1 MVETKIVLGKSAQR
15 PPCVLCE
22 WRLRGAASQLT
33 LCGRRSLQ
41 GGLDGGA
48 DLVHA
53 VGGLEAGDEPALA
66 VYQELGEVPH
76 DVGLVAELPV
86 VLGRELLEARCLEA
100 LAEALEGSFGREVHE
115 EGRCCLPVDVNLL
128 ELGELG
134 AELQG
139 AELVDLLVRPGRL
152 TGELVAGEVE
162 DLEAPVAEVGIDPLE
177 VLVLWGEAAAR
188 RGVDDEQDLASVR

>member
-15 PPCVLCE
+15 PPCALCE
-22 WRLRGAASQLT
+22 WRLRGAAPQLT

-86 VLGRELLEARCLEA
+86 VLGRELLEA

-115 EGRCCLPVDVNLL
+115 EGRCRLPVDVNLL

>member
-15 PPCVLCE
+15 PPCALCE
-22 WRLRGAASQLT
+22 RRLRGAASRLT

-86 VLGRELLEARCLEA
+86 VLGRELLEA

-115 EGRCCLPVDVNLL
+115 EGRCRLPVDVNLL